1 MGVSS
6 SNKPSDRID
15 LEELR
20 YMSLLQDLTGAMVYR
35 AIVDSDGNR
44 IFYLVDKGDMGKAIG
59 KDGRVV
65 KTLSKIL
72 NKEVEII
79 EYAQDLETM
88 VRNLFPGVTI
98 LRVDVVDR
106 KDGKIVYVKV
116 RDDEK
121 GKAIGRDGRVVKR
134 ARIVLNKLFNVDKVV
149 IR

>member
-1 MGVSS
+1 MSTNS
-6 SNKPSDRID
+6 KSNDRID

-59 KDGRVV
+59 KDGRVA

-98 LRVDVVDR
+98 LRVDVVDK
-106 KDGKIVYVKV
+106 KDGKVVYVKV

-121 GKAIGRDGRVVKR
+121 GKAIGRDGRMVKR
-134 ARIVLNKLFNVDKVV
+134 ARAVLNKLFNVDKVV

>member
-1 MGVSS
+1 MS
-6 SNKPSDRID
+6 SNNKSNDRID

-59 KDGRVV
+59 KDGRVA

-98 LRVDVVDR
+98 LRVDVVDK

-121 GKAIGRDGRVVKR
+121 GKAIGRDGRMVKR
-134 ARIVLNKLFNVDKVV
+134 ARVVLNKLFNVDKVV

>member
-1 MGVSS
+1 MSS
-6 SNKPSDRID
+6 SSKPGDRID

-106 KDGKIVYVKV
+106 KDGKVVYVKV